1 MFHHVEQGRIG
12 PIQLGPPKLP
22 FMCLAFRILMCVFAM
37 NLALVFGQGITLV
50 RTGYVSSAPLTV
62 APGQI
67 TTFFVTGLQTVLTQ
81 PQKATSAPLPL
92 SLAGLSIDILAAS
105 QSLPSVVVFH
115 APLLSVEQFDN
126 CRPNGPHGS
135 DCYITAITAQFPFEL
150 GPDVSSP
157 RIRTTA
163 IILEN
168 GSFSKEFSLSL
179 VTDNLHVLTRCET
192 EATQPQESFG
202 ALQPCSGVVT
212 HADGTLVTVDSPAR
226 AGETVVIYAFGLGAT
241 SPNVKSGDAS
251 PSPAATL
258 GTRSTAV
265 QFDFRANA
273 MPSRPY
279 GTAVQAA
286 EFRWVNTG
294 PSWAVSDQRETTR

>member
-168 GSFSKEFSLSL
+168 EKLQQRVQSIAC
-179 VTDNLHVLTRCET
+179 DR
-192 EATQPQESFG
+192 QP
-202 ALQPCSGVVT
+202 PC
-212 HADGTLVTVDSPAR
+212 ADKMRDG
-226 AGETVVIYAFGLGAT
+226 
-241 SPNVKSGDAS
+241 GDA
-251 PSPAATL
+251 AT
-258 GTRSTAV
+258 RI
-265 QFDFRANA
+265 FWRASA
-273 MPSRPY
+273 MQRC
-279 GTAVQAA
+279 
-286 EFRWVNTG
+286 
-294 PSWAVSDQRETTR
+294 SDPCRRNPCHR